1 MKGTDFMF
9 INKTVNGNNNVWGRN
24 VAMYRKAAGLSQ
36 NKLAGLLQLC
46 GLDIDKNAV
55 QRIEAGK
62 RFVTDIEIVYLAD
75 ALGVTYNDLLDRTE
89 INIGPMDRKDDTP

>member
-1 MKGTDFMF
+1 MF
-9 INKTVNGNNNVWGRN
+9 INKTVNGNNNICGRN

-62 RFVTDIEIVYLAD
+62 RFVTDIEIVAFAKVFNLSFD
-75 ALGVTYNDLLDRTE
+75 ELL
-89 INIGPMDRKDDTP
+89 K